1 VIRQLVKPLMALLI
15 VVACAGSDPLTTE
28 EREWCIDNTDTV
40 DETSEDLGLMD
51 YVDAYY
57 DTEGDGLGSDGEPN
71 LSDRNIE
78 VSQELSARNSEDPDT
93 LFDDLFSGYLD
104 HPDGQEACAAAY
116 AANS

>member
-1 VIRQLVKPLMALLI
+1 MIRQLVKPLMALLI

-71 LSDRNIE
+71 LTDLNIE